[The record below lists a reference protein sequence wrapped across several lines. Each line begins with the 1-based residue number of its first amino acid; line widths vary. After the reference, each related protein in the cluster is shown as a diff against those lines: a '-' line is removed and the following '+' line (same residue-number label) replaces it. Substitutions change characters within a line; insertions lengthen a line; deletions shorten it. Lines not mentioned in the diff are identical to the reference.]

1 MAIFRSKGWLLSGED
16 GRERRWL
23 DPSVSEVRAVLV
35 QAARELATRYNVD
48 GIHLDFVRYPDF
60 VGSLGPTVR
69 RRFESAT
76 DRKIADWPNDVKSGA
91 LRQEFLHWRC
101 ERVTDLVSEVRS
113 MLRRE
118 GQEKLL
124 TAAVYGKYPSCAD
137 AVGQDWE
144 AWVRA
149 GLVDYLLPMDYTE
162 DPAKF
167 EELVAYQARA
177 RWLRKHMLPGIG
189 VTAAE
194 SRLDAAQVIDQV
206 RVIRAADCPGFALFD
221 LNTYL
226 ERDVLPVL
234 KVGVAAK

>member
-1 MAIFRSKGWLLSGED
+1 
-16 GRERRWL
+16 
-23 DPSVSEVRAVLV
+23 
-35 QAARELATRYNVD
+35 
-48 GIHLDFVRYPDF
+48 
-60 VGSLGPTVR
+60 
-69 RRFESAT
+69 
-76 DRKIADWPNDVKSGA
+76 
-91 LRQEFLHWRC
+91 
-101 ERVTDLVSEVRS
+101 

-118 GQEKLL
+118 GAEKLL
-124 TAAVYGKYPSCAD
+124 TAAVYGKYPSCVD
-137 AVGQDWE
+137 SVGQDWE

-167 EELVAYQARA
+167 EELVSYQARA

-206 RVIRAADCPGFALFD
+206 HAIREADCPGFALFD

-226 ERDVLPVL
+226 EQDVLPVL
-234 KVGVAAK
+234 KVGVTAK